1 MPKDDLISAIN
12 RIVIGDV
19 GSGKTIVAFVIAL
32 CYMQNLTNSQVALM
46 APTEVLAGQHAKSLL
61 DLKNQN
67 PELLNWFE
75 VFLVAGKK
83 YFLNG
88 EKLSKKEFLNH
99 KESLLKKKSKIFWIG
114 TQALLFDTQIK
125 PDLVLVDEQH
135 RFGVRQREVLT
146 KNTSEKQELSA
157 HYLSFSA
164 TPIPRTLALTIYRY
178 LQPHFLQKIATRKP
192 IQTKVI
198 TFDKLNQTFEEI
210 QEKINL
216 QEKIYV
222 ICAKVE
228 EDEETEENQV
238 WNVQKAY
245 NYFEAAFRGKVL
257 QVHGRLKEKREILQ
271 EFKDNPDK
279 QILIATSV
287 VEVGVDVGSATM
299 ILILNS
305 ERFGLA
311 ALHQLRGRIGRN
323 SLENN
328 LCILITHP
336 DFKYAKRLKYLVQYD
351 DGFELAQKDL
361 ELRGGGNMLGQ
372 NQSGFDSELE
382 QLLGLDAQSYEEI
395 SQLVDSMDLAKLPK
409 NMQRLQNYIEAKT
422 QEFWQE

>member
-1 MPKDDLISAIN
+1 MPKDDLISAVN
-12 RIVIGDV
+12 RIIIGDV
-19 GSGKTIVAFVIAL
+19 GSGKTIVAFVTAL
-32 CYMQNLTNSQVALM
+32 CYMQNLPNSQVALM
-46 APTEVLAGQHAKSLL
+46 APTEVLAGQHAQSLL
-61 DLKNQN
+61 ELKNKN
-67 PELLNWFE
+67 LELLNWFE

-88 EKLSKKEFLNH
+88 IKLTKKEFL
-99 KESLLKKKSKIFWIG
+99 KEKENLLKNEAKIFWIG

-146 KNTSEKQELSA
+146 KNASQKQELSA

-164 TPIPRTLALTIYRY
+164 TPIPRTLALTVYRY

-192 IQTKVI
+192 IQTRVL
-198 TFDKLNQTFEEI
+198 TFDKLNETFQEI
-210 QEKINL
+210 ENKL
-216 QEKIYV
+216 QLGQKVYV

-228 EDEETEENQV
+228 EGEETEV

-245 NYFEAAFRGKVL
+245 NYFESVFRGKVL
-257 QVHGRLKEKREILQ
+257 QVHGRLKEKKEILQ
-271 EFKDNPDK
+271 EFKDNADK

-287 VEVGVDVGSATM
+287 VEVGVDVGSATL

-323 SLENN
+323 NLENN
-328 LCILITHP
+328 LCILVTHS

-361 ELRGGGNMLGQ
+361 ELRGAGNMLGQ
-372 NQSGFDSELE
+372 SQSGFDSELE
-382 QLLGLDAQSYEEI
+382 QLLGLDTKSYEEI
-395 SQLVDSMDLAKLPK
+395 SQLVDTMDLSKLPAD
-409 NMQRLQNYIEAKT
+409 MQRLQKYIEQKT
-422 QEFWQE
+422 SEFWQE

>member
-1 MPKDDLISAIN
+1 MPKDNLISAVN
-12 RIVIGDV
+12 RIIIGDV

-32 CYMQNLTNSQVALM
+32 CYMQNLPKSQVALM
-46 APTEVLAGQHAKSLL
+46 APTEVLAGQHAASLL
-61 DLKNQN
+61 ELKNQN

-88 EKLSKKEFLNH
+88 QKLTKKEFL
-99 KESLLKKKSKIFWIG
+99 KEKERLFESEAKIFWIG
-114 TQALLFDTQIK
+114 TQALLFDAEVK

-146 KNTSEKQELSA
+146 KNASEKQELSA

-164 TPIPRTLALTIYRY
+164 TPIPRTLALTVYRY
-178 LQPHFLQKIATRKP
+178 LQPHFLQKIATRKS
-192 IQTKVI
+192 IQTNVI
-198 TFDKLNQTFEEI
+198 TFDKLNQTFAEI
-210 QEKINL
+210 ENKLLLGEKV
-216 QEKIYV
+216 YV

-228 EDEETEENQV
+228 EGEEVEENEV
-238 WNVQKAY
+238 WNVQKTY
-245 NYFEAAFRGKVL
+245 NYFESFFRGKVL
-257 QVHGRLKEKREILQ
+257 QVHGRLKEKKEILQ
-271 EFKDNPDK
+271 EFKDNPEK
-279 QILIATSV
+279 QILVATSV

-323 SLENN
+323 NLENN
-328 LCILITHP
+328 LCILVTHP
-336 DFKYAKRLKYLVQYD
+336 NFKYAKRLKYLVQYN

-361 ELRGGGNMLGQ
+361 ELRGAGNMLGQ
-372 NQSGFDSELE
+372 SQSGFDSELD
-382 QLLGLDAQSYEEI
+382 QLLGLDTKSYEEI
-395 SQLVDSMDLAKLPK
+395 SQMVDTMDLSKLPTD
-409 NMQRLQNYIEAKT
+409 MQRLQKYIEQKT
-422 QEFWQE
+422 SEFWQE